1 MIGYLP
7 FMVWFALLVYCILDL
22 DRTAPDAARALP
34 THWWF
39 VLVIAVPIAG
49 AVAWLVWG
57 RPTGQVAAVPA
68 ISAPAAVAWPSGQAD
83 AAGQAGPPV
92 GAAPEVD
99 RSLRAELERIDREF
113 DEMVRRSRERHGG
126 SRSQPGDPPGTSL
139 DG

>member
-7 FMVWFALLVYCILDL
+7 FMVWFALLVYCILDI
-22 DRTAPDAARALP
+22 DRTAPDAARVLP
-34 THWWF
+34 IHWWF
-39 VLVIAVPIAG
+39 VLVVAVPIAG

-68 ISAPAAVAWPSGQAD
+68 IAAPAAVAWPSAPAH
-83 AAGQAGPPV
+83 AASPAGPPE
-92 GAAPEVD
+92 GAAPEFD

-113 DEMVRRSRERHGG
+113 DEMVRLSHERHPGG
-126 SRSQPGDPPGTSL
+126 RSQPGDPPGTSS